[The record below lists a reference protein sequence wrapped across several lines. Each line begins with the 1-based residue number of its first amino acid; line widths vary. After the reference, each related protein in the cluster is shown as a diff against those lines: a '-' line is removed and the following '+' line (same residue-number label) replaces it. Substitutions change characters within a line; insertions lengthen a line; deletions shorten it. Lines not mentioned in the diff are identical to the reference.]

1 MLGKKNI
8 SVIIL
13 AGGDSERLKFPKPF
27 LSFSP
32 RITFIEKL
40 IHVYFNFGCRK
51 IITVINSKYFN
62 REYFFKLNKSFNA
75 EFAVN
80 RHQEF
85 GKFYSLKLGI
95 SKLTNDKYC
104 FIQNIDNPFTNLSLL
119 NRLYKAKSA
128 EGYTAPVFKG
138 KGGHPVLIG
147 NRIIKGIKS
156 ERSNDINLRT
166 FLNKYQRVE
175 TPTNYEKITA
185 NINTLN
191 DYRKYFYNAVK
202 PSR

>member
-1 MLGKKNI
+1 MNKKNF

-13 AGGDSERLKFPKPF
+13 AGGDSERLRYPKPF
-27 LSFSP
+27 LMFSP

-40 IHVYFNFGCRK
+40 IRVYFNFGCRS

-62 REYFFKLNKSFNA
+62 KEFFGELKKYYNA
-75 EFAVN
+75 ETVIN
-80 RHQEF
+80 RRQDL

-95 SKLTNDKYC
+95 SKLKSEKYC
-104 FIQNIDNPFTNLSLL
+104 CIQNIDNPFTNLSLL
-119 NRLYKAKSA
+119 NRLYNAKSPD
-128 EGYTAPVFKG
+128 GYSLPVFKG

-147 NRIIKGIKS
+147 RRIIQAVKN

-166 FLNKYQRVE
+166 FLNSYQRIE

-191 DYRKYFYNAVK
+191 DYRKYFNNTVK
-202 PSR
+202 LYS

>member
-1 MLGKKNI
+1 MGKKNI

-27 LSFSP
+27 LLFSS
-32 RITFIEKL
+32 RVTFIEKL
-40 IHVYFNFGCRK
+40 IRVYSVFGCRK
-51 IITVINSKYFN
+51 IITVINLKYFDE
-62 REYFFKLNKSFNA
+62 EYFFKLKKFSTATF
-75 EFAVN
+75 VIN
-80 RHQEF
+80 RHPES
-85 GKFYSLKLGI
+85 GKFYTLKSGI
-95 SKLTNDKYC
+95 SKLSNEKYC

-119 NRLYKAKSA
+119 KRLYNAKSTG
-128 EGYTAPVFKG
+128 GYSVPVFKG